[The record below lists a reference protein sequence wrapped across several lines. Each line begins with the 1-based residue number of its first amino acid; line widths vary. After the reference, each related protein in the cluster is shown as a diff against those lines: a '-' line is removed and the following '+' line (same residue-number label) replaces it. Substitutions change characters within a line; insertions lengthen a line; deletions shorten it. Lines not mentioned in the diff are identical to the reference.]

1 MKLGTVKNYPRRK
14 IWVVLARNKE
24 TGELAS
30 LGYYGRYNKVTHK
43 NSTTTRPFY
52 VEDSTMLPLKFSKAS
67 YRELEAY
74 VLKKAA
80 NVSTMYRLK
89 DTWEVF
95 ISRVGSVKCPVRP
108 SHNFNYKPRQPIQ
121 LTLKEKK

>member
-1 MKLGTVKNYPRRK
+1 MKLGTIKNYPRRK

-30 LGYYGRYNKVTHK
+30 LDYSGRYARVTHTR
-43 NSTTTRPFY
+43 STIARPFY
-52 VEDSTMLPLKFSKAS
+52 VEDSTMLPLKFSKTS

-108 SHNFNYKPRQPIQ
+108 SYNFNYKSRQPIY
-121 LTLKEKK
+121 LTLKENK